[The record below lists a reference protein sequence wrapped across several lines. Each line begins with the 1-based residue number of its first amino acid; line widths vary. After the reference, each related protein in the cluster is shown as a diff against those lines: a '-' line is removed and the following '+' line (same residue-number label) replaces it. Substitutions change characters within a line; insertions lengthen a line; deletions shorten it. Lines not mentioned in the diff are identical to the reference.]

1 MVKRKRYPVFQ
12 TAPGPDF
19 MKPVPGHTT
28 HNPIKPGDVFKTTYR
43 GKQIRFRLDMSFYTD
58 PNFAVVEIL
67 EVKTT

>member
-1 MVKRKRYPVFQ
+1 MAKHKHYPIHQ

-19 MKPVPGHTT
+19 MKSVPGYMT
-28 HNPIKPGDVFKTTYR
+28 HNPIKEGDVFKTTYR
-43 GKQIRFRLDMSFYTD
+43 GKQIRFRLDMNFYTD